1 MIHNHLF
8 IHSTIIYLEFYNLA
22 IQKLEEIKFLS
33 FWSLHSSWDKTETE
47 KKKLVIKNMSISE
60 KLHEESK

>member
-47 KKKLVIKNMSISE
+47 KKN
-60 KLHEESK
+60 